1 MEDTP
6 LSREGVNRVALRLFE
21 HNEKAYHAAVRMME
35 QYGKAAI
42 VHPTGTGKSY
52 IAFKLIEDN
61 PKKVVLWLSPSE
73 YIFKTQLESLK
84 RNDPEFP
91 LANVHFYTYAKLMCC
106 TQAQLEK
113 IAAQKPAYIILD
125 EFHRAGAE
133 CWGESAVALL
143 KLCPDAKLLG
153 LTATNIR
160 YLDNNRDMAEE
171 LFDSRVASDM
181 TLGEA
186 VVRGILPAPKYVTTV
201 YQYQKALAKYQARV
215 DNLRTPGIQDVNQKY
230 LDALRRALE
239 QADGLDRVFAHHIT
253 NRSGKYIVF
262 CANKEHMDEMVSH
275 VPEWFAGVNTDVVVY
290 EAYSDDPNTDKAFA
304 NFKTDT
310 SNRLKLLFCIDML
323 NEGVHV
329 EGISGVILFRPTI
342 SPIIYKQ
349 QIGRALTAG
358 DTATPLILDVVNN
371 FEGLTSISGL
381 QSEMQEAV
389 HRLYANGEGD
399 KIVTERF
406 EVIEQVHD
414 CRVLFEQLQ
423 ASLSSSWE
431 HYFSEASIYYV
442 EHGNLNVPKLY
453 TTPGGLSLGVW
464 LVTQRR
470 VREGQ
475 IQGNLTEQQIARLDS
490 IGMVWGNRKEIA
502 WQHGFEAAKKYHD
515 TYGNL
520 MVPGKYTDPD
530 GYPLGQWIIKTRQQ
544 KLNGRLKEERITQ
557 LEEIGM
563 VWSVFDAKWEKA
575 YALAAA
581 YYEENGNLNIP
592 RSYVTA
598 AGERLGQWVASQQ
611 WAYPKG
617 KLTDEQVERL
627 NRIGMYWGN
636 RNDRQWNEGYQEA
649 KRYFDAHGD
658 LNVPADYVSSGGYNL
673 GNWVKRQ
680 RYTRQNPEKSCAV
693 LTEER
698 IGKLDAIGIVLL
710 QNPFHY
716 KQLTREK
723 VLRKLKEV
731 KKVKFI
737 SLVHDVE
744 ELRRFRYDDY
754 YKSEFES
761 MLALVD
767 VLIVHNDRMAE
778 FFRQRG
784 VPEEKLVLL
793 HIFDYL
799 QDHEPATAP
808 AFEKKITVAGN
819 LDTKK
824 CAYIKELS
832 RLHDVEVQLYG
843 SNFDPAMKDC
853 AHIHYGGSF
862 PPDEIPSKL
871 TGGFGLVWDGT
882 SIDGCQGDAGQ
893 YLRYNNPHKLS
904 LYLSSGLPVVIWSG
918 AAEADLVKKYNVGI
932 TVDSLL
938 KLPDQMAQLTE
949 GDYNTMRNNTK
960 TLAQKLKHGY
970 YAEQALKKAL
980 CIIKK
985 NETI

>member
-1 MEDTP
+1 M
-6 LSREGVNRVALRLFE
+6 REGVNKVALQLFE
-21 HNEKAYHAAVRMME
+21 HNEKAYRAAIRMME

-52 IAFKLIEDN
+52 IAFKPIEDN
-61 PKKVVLWLSPSE
+61 PDKVVIWLSPSE

-84 RNDPEFP
+84 KNDPDFP
-91 LANVHFYTYAKLMCC
+91 LTNVHFYTYAKLMCC
-106 TQAQLEK
+106 TQAQLDE
-113 IAAQKPAYIILD
+113 IAAQKPDYLILD
-125 EFHRAGAE
+125 EFHRAGAG
-133 CWGESAVALL
+133 CWGESTVALL
-143 KLCPDAKLLG
+143 KLCPNAKLLD

-171 LFDSRVASDM
+171 LFDGHIASDM
-181 TLGEA
+181 NLGEA
-186 VVRGILPAPKYVTTV
+186 VVRGILLAPKYVTTV
-201 YQYQKALAKYQARV
+201 CQYQKALAKYQARV

-253 NRSGKYIVF
+253 NKSGKYIVF

-275 VPEWFAGVNTDVVVY
+275 VPEWFAGVNPDVVVY
-290 EAYSDDPNTDKAFA
+290 QAYSDDPNTDKAFA
-304 NFKTDT
+304 DFKTDT

-342 SPIIYKQ
+342 SPIVYKQ

-358 DTATPLILDVVNN
+358 DTAAPLILDVVNN

-389 HRLYANGEGD
+389 HRLYANGESD

-423 ASLSSSWE
+423 ASLSSGWE
-431 HYFSEASIYYV
+431 HYFSEASIYYA

-490 IGMVWGNRKEIA
+490 IGMVW
-502 WQHGFEAAKKYHD
+502 
-515 TYGNL
+515 
-520 MVPGKYTDPD
+520 
-530 GYPLGQWIIKTRQQ
+530 
-544 KLNGRLKEERITQ
+544 
-557 LEEIGM
+557 
-563 VWSVFDAKWEKA
+563 SVFDAKWEMA

-592 RSYVTA
+592 RFYVTA
-598 AGERLGQWVASQQ
+598 TGERLGQWVASQQ

-658 LNVPADYVSSGGYNL
+658 LNVPADYVSPSGYNL

-680 RYTRQNPEKSCAV
+680 RYTRHNPEKSCAV

-698 IGKLDAIGIVLL
+698 IAKLDEIGMRWE
-710 QNPFHY
+710 
-716 KQLTREK
+716 TRNLK
-723 VLRKLKEV
+723 SQKSCLKLKE
-731 KKVKFI
+731 KV
-737 SLVHDVE
+737 
-744 ELRRFRYDDY
+744 
-754 YKSEFES
+754 
-761 MLALVD
+761 
-767 VLIVHNDRMAE
+767 
-778 FFRQRG
+778 
-784 VPEEKLVLL
+784 
-793 HIFDYL
+793 
-799 QDHEPATAP
+799 EPA
-808 AFEKKITVAGN
+808 KAG
-819 LDTKK
+819 
-824 CAYIKELS
+824 
-832 RLHDVEVQLYG
+832 
-843 SNFDPAMKDC
+843 
-853 AHIHYGGSF
+853 
-862 PPDEIPSKL
+862 
-871 TGGFGLVWDGT
+871 
-882 SIDGCQGDAGQ
+882 
-893 YLRYNNPHKLS
+893 
-904 LYLSSGLPVVIWSG
+904 
-918 AAEADLVKKYNVGI
+918 
-932 TVDSLL
+932 
-938 KLPDQMAQLTE
+938 
-949 GDYNTMRNNTK
+949 
-960 TLAQKLKHGY
+960 
-970 YAEQALKKAL
+970 
-980 CIIKK
+980 
-985 NETI
+985 

>member
-1 MEDTP
+1 M
-6 LSREGVNRVALRLFE
+6 REGVNKVALCLFE

-61 PKKVVLWLSPSE
+61 PEKVVIWLSPSE

-84 RNDPEFP
+84 RNDPDFP

-106 TQAQLEK
+106 TQAQLDE

-133 CWGESAVALL
+133 CWGESTVALL

-171 LFDSRVASDM
+171 LFDSRVASNM

-201 YQYQKALAKYQARV
+201 YQYQKTLAKYQARV
-215 DNLRTPGIQDVNQKY
+215 DNLRAPGIQDVNQKY

-253 NRSGKYIVF
+253 NKAGKYIVF

-275 VPEWFAGVNTDVVVY
+275 VPEWFAGVNPDVVVY
-290 EAYSDDPNTDKAFA
+290 EAYSDDPNTDKAFTD
-304 NFKTDT
+304 FKTDT
-310 SNRLKLLFCIDML
+310 SDRLKLLFCIDML

-358 DTATPLILDVVNN
+358 DTAAPLILDVVNN

-423 ASLSSSWE
+423 ASLSSGWE
-431 HYFSEASIYYV
+431 HYFSEASIYYA

-502 WQHGFEAAKKYHD
+502 WQHGFEVAKKYHD

-544 KLNGRLKEERITQ
+544 KLNGRLKEERIAQ
-557 LEEIGM
+557 LDEIGM
-563 VWSVFDAKWEKA
+563 VWNIFDAKWEKA

-658 LNVPADYVSSGGYNL
+658 LNVPAEYVSPGGYNL

-680 RYTRQNPEKSCAV
+680 RYTRHNPEKSCAV

-698 IGKLDAIGIVLL
+698 IAKLDEIGMRWENRKRATDASE
-710 QNPFHY
+710 QNELIF
-716 KQLTREK
+716 TRPDK
-723 VLRKLKEV
+723 
-731 KKVKFI
+731 
-737 SLVHDVE
+737 
-744 ELRRFRYDDY
+744 
-754 YKSEFES
+754 
-761 MLALVD
+761 
-767 VLIVHNDRMAE
+767 
-778 FFRQRG
+778 
-784 VPEEKLVLL
+784 
-793 HIFDYL
+793 
-799 QDHEPATAP
+799 
-808 AFEKKITVAGN
+808 AG
-819 LDTKK
+819 
-824 CAYIKELS
+824 
-832 RLHDVEVQLYG
+832 
-843 SNFDPAMKDC
+843 
-853 AHIHYGGSF
+853 
-862 PPDEIPSKL
+862 
-871 TGGFGLVWDGT
+871 
-882 SIDGCQGDAGQ
+882 
-893 YLRYNNPHKLS
+893 
-904 LYLSSGLPVVIWSG
+904 
-918 AAEADLVKKYNVGI
+918 
-932 TVDSLL
+932 
-938 KLPDQMAQLTE
+938 
-949 GDYNTMRNNTK
+949 
-960 TLAQKLKHGY
+960 
-970 YAEQALKKAL
+970 
-980 CIIKK
+980 
-985 NETI
+985 